1 MKHGSRRVPPKKET
15 ASLLGVC
22 YDVVEVLVASLAC
35 IVLLFTFLIR
45 VVGVEGDSMNN
56 TLKTKDRLLLLV
68 AGYTPERG
76 DIVVVDRYT
85 QEPLIKRVIALEGD
99 VIDIDPETHAVS
111 VNGEVLDEPY
121 IATQTDLK
129 DFSGPQKV
137 PEGMV
142 FVMGDNRTYS
152 KDSRTAEIGFVE
164 ISDIVGRAVF
174 RIWPFG
180 SAGAL

>member
-1 MKHGSRRVPPKKET
+1 M
-15 ASLLGVC
+15 
-22 YDVVEVLVASLAC
+22 
-35 IVLLFTFLIR
+35 
-45 VVGVEGDSMNN
+45 
-56 TLKTKDRLLLLV
+56 
-68 AGYTPERG
+68 
-76 DIVVVDRYT
+76 VDRYT

-129 DFSGPQKV
+129 GFSGPQKV